1 MPPKGKQPS
10 GLLTQQKMLRSA
22 VMLFMEKGYEGAT
35 TAEIARNAGMT
46 PSSFFRAYSSKEALL
61 LELVKW
67 IFVSQYDL
75 AQQISKSEDFMLVC
89 AVEGALELYTAEM
102 NEQLREMYVTAYSLP
117 STSMYIYRVMSERL
131 YQVFHSFQPEAK
143 AKDFYEMEIASA
155 SMIRGYMAVPCDM
168 YFTIE
173 DKITRFLDC
182 ALKLYNVGK
191 EERRRIIDMT
201 LSMNLQ
207 KVAEDIVHSTIQK
220 VEDGL
225 PITGKLIYLKK

>member
-10 GLLTQQKMLRSA
+10 GLLTQQKMLRAA
-22 VMLFMEKGYEGAT
+22 VMLFLQKGYEGAT
-35 TAEIARNAGMT
+35 TAEIARSAGMT
-46 PSSFFRAYSSKEALL
+46 PSSFFRAYPSKEALL

-67 IFVSQYDL
+67 IFVGQYDL
-75 AQQISKSEDFMLVC
+75 AQQISGSEDPMLVC

-102 NEQLREMYVTAYSLP
+102 SEQLRELYVTAYSLP
-117 STSMYIYRVMSERL
+117 TTSLYIYRVMSERL
-131 YQVFHSFQPEAK
+131 YQVFHHLQPTAK

-182 ALKLYNVGK
+182 ALKLYSMG
-191 EERRRIIDMT
+191 EEDRRQIIATT
-201 LSMNLQ
+201 LSM
-207 KVAEDIVHSTIQK
+207 DIQK
-220 VEDGL
+220 TAEEILRSTVRKVEEGL
-225 PITGKLIYLKK
+225 PITGQLIY

>member
-1 MPPKGKQPS
+1 MSPRGKQPS

-22 VMLFMEKGYEGAT
+22 VMQFLEKGYEGAT

-46 PSSFFRAYSSKEALL
+46 PSSFFRAFPSKEALL

-67 IFVSQYDL
+67 IFVGQYDL
-75 AQQISKSEDFMLVC
+75 AQKISGSDDPMLIC
-89 AVEGALELYTAEM
+89 AVEGGLELHTAELS
-102 NEQLREMYVTAYSLP
+102 EPLRELYVAAYSLP
-117 STSMYIYRVMSERL
+117 TTSIYIYRVMSERL
-131 YQVFHSFQPEAK
+131 YKVFSQFQPDAK

-173 DKITRFLDC
+173 AKITRFLDC
-182 ALKLYNVGK
+182 ALKLYNVNEPERK
-191 EERRRIIDMT
+191 EIIAAT
-201 LSMNLQ
+201 LAMNLR
-207 KVAEDIVHSTIQK
+207 ETSEEIVRATIKK

-225 PITGKLIYLKK
+225 PISGQLIY